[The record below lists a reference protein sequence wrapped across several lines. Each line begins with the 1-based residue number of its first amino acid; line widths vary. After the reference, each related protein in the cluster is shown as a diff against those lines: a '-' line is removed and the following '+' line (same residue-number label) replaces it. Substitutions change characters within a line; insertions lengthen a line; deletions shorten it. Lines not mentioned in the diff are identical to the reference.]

1 MITIK
6 RSTSDD
12 KAFQNLVFEL
22 DKDLAQRNG
31 DTNEFFAQFNKIDHI
46 KHVVIAFYNGQAVG
60 CGAIKAL
67 DKDSMEIKRMF
78 VLNNMR
84 GKGVAVELLNHLERW
99 TKELGYT
106 KCVLETG
113 LKMPE
118 AIGLYKKSGYQIIPN
133 YGPYI
138 GVESSICFEKAV

>member
-6 RSTSDD
+6 RANSDD

-31 DTNEFFAQFNKIDHI
+31 DANEFFAQFNKIDHI
-46 KHVVIAFYNGQAVG
+46 KHVVIAYYNGQAVG
-60 CGAIKAL
+60 CGAIKAF

-84 GKGVAVELLNHLERW
+84 GKGVAVELLNHLELW
-99 TKELGYT
+99 TKELGYA

-113 LKMPE
+113 LKMTE

-138 GVESSICFEKAV
+138 GVESSICFEKTV